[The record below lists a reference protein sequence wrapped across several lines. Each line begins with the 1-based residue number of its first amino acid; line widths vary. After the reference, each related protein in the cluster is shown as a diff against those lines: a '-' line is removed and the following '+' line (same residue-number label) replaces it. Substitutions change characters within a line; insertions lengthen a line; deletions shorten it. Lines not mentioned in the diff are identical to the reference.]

1 MKLPHLGNAD
11 ASFQFYLNS
20 FLKTET
26 VFLQLFDLETPSRST
41 INVQLPMLCIIEQLA
56 DFPQIKSQLHQ
67 GTHLDQY
74 PQPFS
79 DQQEASFPIDMSRIS
94 LQMRQIAQGLCL
106 VRIDDIQSLKYID
119 FVDIE

>member
-1 MKLPHLGNAD
+1 MSCLTTE
-11 ASFQFYLNS
+11 QFS
-20 FLKTET
+20 ETET
-26 VFLQLFDLETPSRST
+26 IQLFNLETPSRST

-106 VRIDDIQSLKYID
+106 VRIDDKYVDYNIRSIITNMSISLILN
-119 FVDIE
+119 DI